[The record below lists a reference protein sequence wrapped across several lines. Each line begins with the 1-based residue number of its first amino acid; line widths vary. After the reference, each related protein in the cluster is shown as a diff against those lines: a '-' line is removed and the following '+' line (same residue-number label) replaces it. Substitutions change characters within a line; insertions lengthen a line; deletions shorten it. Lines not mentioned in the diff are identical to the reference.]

1 MESGTLKVESKRY
14 EFDFENLNV
23 YQKGLKFVN
32 AILILSDG
40 LPNRVQYSLG
50 DQLRR
55 AAISIVNNIA
65 EGSDKRTTKE
75 RIQFYRIA
83 LSSARE
89 CVPML
94 TICREQEYMPQ
105 TMYDVLRANC
115 LELCR
120 MLRGLINSVGR

>member
-1 MESGTLKVESKRY
+1 MESVKLKVESQRR
-14 EFDFENLNV
+14 EFDFENLTV

-32 AILILSDG
+32 AILSLSEG
-40 LPNRVQYSLG
+40 FSGRVQYSVG
-50 DQLRR
+50 EQLRR
-55 AAISIVNNIA
+55 ASVSIVNNIA

-75 RIQFYRIA
+75 RMQFYRTA

-94 TICREQEYMPQ
+94 TICRDQEYI
-105 TMYDVLRANC
+105 TSTVHDGLRVNC

-120 MLRGLINSVGR
+120 MLRGLINSVGS